1 MKPSLLLRRLLTYL
15 IDRRLAATWLRES
28 RAAMQRGERARA
40 LSCLRHYR
48 TAKALAA
55 DAFKR
60 LTNTVANLQRGFLPL
75 SAAR

>member
-1 MKPSLLLRRLLTYL
+1 MKPALLLRRLRAYLT
-15 IDRRLAATWLRES
+15 DRRLAAAWLVES
-28 RAAMQRGERARA
+28 RAAMQCGERARA
-40 LSCLRHYR
+40 LRCLRHYR